1 MTEQKFLELSLN
13 RQAKYEI
20 DREDLRDK
28 DEKNA
33 KDLQAK
39 LQNLDNQSVKAGQDL
54 TSKLTKLAQDKAEKL
69 TELEKKRLED
79 FKNTSQ
85 QEYEATKK
93 NLDKYYNEREIAI
106 RNEGL
111 NEEELAKKL
120 EALEIEKLE
129 AKKVAAQD
137 YVGTVEQAS
146 FDVVEI
152 ELELSKKVTDIDK
165 KTQEQKIQNFMEY
178 ADTVIQLAQG
188 VTDAF
193 AAQNAAREQEEIEA
207 IKASTKNED
216 DKAKAIDDIKRKY
229 FEKNKSIEIAN
240 AIISTISGALNAFV
254 STLKIDPTGITG
266 TILAAAAL
274 ATGYFQVEKIKATTY
289 ESSLSGKEQSPQGSM
304 YAEGGLLM
312 GRSHNLGGIKS
323 SMGQLE
329 GGEFVM
335 NRRATANF
343 LPLLDSINTIGNTPG
358 PQIPVAAQTPIVKTY
373 VVATDMTSQQEA
385 NARLN
390 ALARL

>member
-1 MTEQKFLELSLN
+1 
-13 RQAKYEI
+13 
-20 DREDLRDK
+20 
-28 DEKNA
+28 
-33 KDLQAK
+33 
-39 LQNLDNQSVKAGQDL
+39 
-54 TSKLTKLAQDKAEKL
+54 
-69 TELEKKRLED
+69 
-79 FKNTSQ
+79 
-85 QEYEATKK
+85 
-93 NLDKYYNEREIAI
+93 
-106 RNEGL
+106 
-111 NEEELAKKL
+111 
-120 EALEIEKLE
+120 
-129 AKKVAAQD
+129 
-137 YVGTVEQAS
+137 
-146 FDVVEI
+146 
-152 ELELSKKVTDIDK
+152 
-165 KTQEQKIQNFMEY
+165 MEY

-193 AAQNAAREQEEIEA
+193 AAQLDLQQQKEIEA

-216 DKAKAIDDIKRKY
+216 DKAKAIDDVKRKY

-289 ESSLSGKEQSPQGSM
+289 ESSLSGSKEQSPQGSM
-304 YAEGGLLM
+304 YADGGLLM

-343 LPLLDSINTIGNTPG
+343 LPLLQAINAQGNTPG
-358 PQIPVAAQTPIVKTY
+358 PEIPQYQQNIIKTY
-373 VVATDMTSQQEA
+373 VVASDMTSQQEA
-385 NARLN
+385 AAKLN